1 MDEGPIGNARA
12 GLHYSEVMKP
22 IKATVLAAA
31 LLTGAAA
38 LAQGPIAYPAAGQDA
53 AQQTQDHGECRAL
66 ATRATGVDSADLA
79 SSPSSGD
86 SARESGER
94 IASTARG
101 AGSPP
106 PVGDLGRVE
115 AERAAQIGA
124 AAAAEKRQASPQR
137 APPGEYYRAY
147 ATCMERRGYALK

>member
-1 MDEGPIGNARA
+1 
-12 GLHYSEVMKP
+12 MKP
-22 IKATVLAAA
+22 IKATAVAVALLAAA
-31 LLTGAAA
+31 TA
-38 LAQGPIAYPAAGQDA
+38 LAQGPIAYPAAGQNA
-53 AQQTQDHGECRAL
+53 AQQTQDHGECRAF
-66 ATRATGVDSADLA
+66 ATRSTGINSADLA

-124 AAAAEKRQASPQR
+124 AVAAENRQASPQG
-137 APPGEYYRAY
+137 APPSEYYRAY